1 MAKIQAVIL
10 DVDGTLVDSN
20 DAHAQA
26 WVETFTA
33 FGYDILFEKVRPLI
47 GMGSDQLLPKLLGL
61 DKESDEGQQLS
72 QHRSEIFK
80 THYMPRLEAFPDVP
94 ELLNHLLNQ
103 GFELIVA
110 SSAKEDELAQLLKI
124 AGVDELIPVRTSA
137 DDAEASKPA
146 PDIVQVALDKAG
158 YKAAEAI
165 MLADTPYDLEA
176 ATRVGVGMIGL
187 RCGGW
192 DDQSLRGCLAL
203 YDDPA
208 DLLARFETSP
218 LAVEP
223 FPVSE
228 GLEAPMVPDPL
239 RGQSSWGYGT
249 RD

>member
-1 MAKIQAVIL
+1 MTKIQAVIL

-20 DAHAQA
+20 EAHAQA
-26 WVETFTA
+26 WVDTFTA
-33 FGYDILFEKVRPLI
+33 FGYDISFEQVRPLI

-61 DKESDEGQQLS
+61 DKESEEGRQLS
-72 QHRSEIFK
+72 ERRSEIFK
-80 THYMPRLEAFPDVP
+80 THYLPGLEAFPDVP
-94 ELLNHLLNQ
+94 ELLNQILNE
-103 GFELIVA
+103 GLELVVA

-124 AGVDELIPVRTSA
+124 AGVDELIPVKTSA
-137 DDAEASKPA
+137 DDAKASKPA

-158 YKAAEAI
+158 FEPGEVL

-176 ATRVGVGMIGL
+176 ATRAGVGMIGL

-192 DDQSLRGCLAL
+192 DDQALRGCLAV

-208 DLLARFETSP
+208 DLLTRFETSP

-228 GLEAPMVPDPL
+228 RLEAPTVPDPL